1 MFNQDKFSRLVDMI
15 SEISD
20 DLYCASWLKDI
31 EYTVWLD
38 LHRNRPDSIPKQDA
52 VEMIQLASD
61 LDGWCIWDDTL
72 CDPVYIQMSDW
83 IPKVLQ
89 HQKKHIEFVMKLES
103 ENPQYMVDGVF
114 DWKAYNAVQINNLV
128 QLMSKKKETQNAVSN

>member
-52 VEMIQLASD
+52 VEMIQLA
-61 LDGWCIWDDTL
+61 LDFL
-72 CDPVYIQMSDW
+72 FF
-83 IPKVLQ
+83 L
-89 HQKKHIEFVMKLES
+89 L
-103 ENPQYMVDGVF
+103 
-114 DWKAYNAVQINNLV
+114 
-128 QLMSKKKETQNAVSN
+128 